1 MDNYIV
7 DLVAFLYSQLV
18 VRENS
23 LIEIINDDLIVKL
36 IVKHE
41 RSRYWNYNEG
51 VEVRRIS
58 D

>member
-41 RSRYWNYNEG
+41 RSRYWNSNEG